1 MSRSNR
7 RTPVTGITTAPSE
20 KRDKQ
25 LAHRRLRTFN
35 RAQLTADHDDTA
47 LMDDRI
53 AGNPWSAAKDG
64 KRWWSRQDIA
74 EMPELMRK

>member
-1 MSRSNR
+1 MSRSTR

-35 RAQLTADHDDTA
+35 RAQLAAGSDD
-47 LMDDRI
+47 LMDDRA

-74 EMPELMRK
+74 DMPELMRK